1 MDKSRR
7 VAGLFSAV
15 FAEID
20 VLKDKVSASGVEI
33 INLGIG
39 SPDQP
44 PAPHIREAL
53 KKSMERLENY
63 GYPTSRGTPALRS
76 AIADWYGKR
85 FGVDLD
91 PDKEV
96 LVLMG
101 SQDGL
106 GHLPLAYIDPGDIA
120 LVPDPGYPIYHAAIT
135 LADGQPYY
143 MPLFAEN
150 NFLPD
155 LDSIPEETAQ
165 KAKIMIL
172 NYPNNPVAAVADQE
186 FYQQV
191 VAFARRHRVLVIN
204 DVAYSELAFDG
215 IKPVSILEIPGAKE
229 VAVEFHSVSKTY
241 NMAGC
246 RLGFMVGC
254 EEAVEALARIKSNL
268 DYGVFLPIQ
277 EAGIAALTGPQD
289 IIRNNVDTYQR
300 RRDLI
305 VDGLAKIGWTVDKPK
320 GTMFIWA
327 KLPEGF
333 KSSVAFAREL
343 LEKTGV
349 VVVPGIAFGK
359 VGEGYV
365 RIALVQ
371 DDEKIKIALRRIKDQ
386 FNFGNV

>member
-7 VAGLFSAV
+7 IAGLYSAV

-20 VLKDKVSASGVEI
+20 VLKEKVAASGVEI

-39 SPDQP
+39 SPDRP
-44 PAPHIREAL
+44 PASHIREVL
-53 KKSMERLENY
+53 IKSMEKFENY
-63 GYPTSRGTPALRS
+63 GYPTSRGTLLFRS

-85 FGVDLD
+85 FGVNLD
-91 PDKEV
+91 PEQEV

-143 MPLFAEN
+143 MPLTAEN
-150 NFLPD
+150 EFLPD
-155 LDSIPEETAQ
+155 IENIPVEIAQ

-172 NYPNNPVAAVADQE
+172 NYPNNPVAAVANRN
-186 FYQQV
+186 FYEKLV
-191 VAFARRHRVLVIN
+191 VYAALHRILVIH

-215 IKPVSILEIPGAKE
+215 FRPMSILEVPGAKE
-229 VAVEFHSVSKTY
+229 VCVEFHSVSKTY

-246 RLGFMVGC
+246 RLGFMVGNRD
-254 EEAVEALARIKSNL
+254 AVEALARIKSNI

-289 IIRNNVDTYQR
+289 IIRINVETYQR
-300 RRDLI
+300 RRDLL
-305 VDGLAKIGWTVDKPK
+305 VNGLAKIGWSVDKPRA
-320 GTMFIWA
+320 TMFVWA
-327 KLPEGF
+327 RLPNGYT
-333 KSSVAFAREL
+333 SSVAFAREL

-349 VVVPGIAFGK
+349 VVVPGVAFGK
-359 VGEGYV
+359 TGEGYV

-371 DDEKIKIALRRIKDQ
+371 DDEKIEEALQRIKDKFQ
-386 FNFGNV
+386 FGNV